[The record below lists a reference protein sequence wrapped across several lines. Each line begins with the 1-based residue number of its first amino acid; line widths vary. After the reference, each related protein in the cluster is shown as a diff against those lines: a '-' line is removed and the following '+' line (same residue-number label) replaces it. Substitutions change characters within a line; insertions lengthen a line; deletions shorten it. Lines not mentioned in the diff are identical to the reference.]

1 LAGDF
6 FSSFCHHRSPD
17 PAPGPNFLRVFYAS
31 PAPAASIVYAP
42 QEDDNGL
49 IGVVS
54 PGVRACLPPCPSTD
68 AGSGTAGR
76 VLLSFPRFSMP
87 GWLALLC
94 GVVVLIAAAYLLYAV
109 LRPDSF

>member
-1 LAGDF
+1 MKGA
-6 FSSFCHHRSPD
+6 
-17 PAPGPNFLRVFYAS
+17 PAPLVLPASAITAPTAPNFLRAFYAS
-31 PAPAASIVYAP
+31 PAQAASIVYAP
-42 QEDDNGL
+42 QDDDNGL
-49 IGVVS
+49 IGVISVV
-54 PGVRACLPPCPSTD
+54 VRACLPPCPSTD